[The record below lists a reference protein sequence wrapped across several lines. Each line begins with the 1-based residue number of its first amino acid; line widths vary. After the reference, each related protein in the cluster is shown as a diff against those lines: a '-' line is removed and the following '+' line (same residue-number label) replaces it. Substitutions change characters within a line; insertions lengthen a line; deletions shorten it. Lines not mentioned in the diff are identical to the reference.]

1 MAERKRIPMEE
12 YSIVISNPTNR
23 LSMICVNIYKDGRF
37 NMNGKLAEKLG
48 GKKISIRFTKDA
60 RHFAMIESEDTNA
73 IPFPKNGYKKLEEIS
88 KLLTIHKVSL
98 PAQFEVWY
106 DEEMH
111 AWLGEL
117 AENPTILQ
125 SGKPHSSKKK

>member
-1 MAERKRIPMEE
+1 MSKR
-12 YSIVISNPTNR
+12 R
-23 LSMICVNIYKDGRF
+23 A
-37 NMNGKLAEKLG
+37 NGEG
-48 GKKISIRFTKDA
+48 
-60 RHFAMIESEDTNA
+60 N
-73 IPFPKNGYKKLEEIS
+73 
-88 KLLTIHKVSL
+88 IHKVSL